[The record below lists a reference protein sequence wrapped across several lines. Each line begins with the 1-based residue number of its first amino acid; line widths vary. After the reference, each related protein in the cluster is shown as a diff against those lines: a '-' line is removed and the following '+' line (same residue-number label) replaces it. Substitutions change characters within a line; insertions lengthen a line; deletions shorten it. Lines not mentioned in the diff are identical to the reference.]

1 MRMNASILAVAT
13 VGILGAAA
21 CGGDDRAA
29 ENAALQNDLTLA
41 AQQQT
46 RLDSVSALEA
56 GAATAPSSNVNAP
69 APTVRRSTTTSST
82 PRRTTSI
89 RRSSSSGTSGST
101 AGTSS
106 GTVTTTSGGD
116 VVVQKNTKRDAA
128 IGAAAGA
135 IIGAT
140 TSRDKVK
147 GAVIG
152 GVVGGVLGG
161 VIGNNVDVK
170 KTKKPPV

>member
-1 MRMNASILAVAT
+1 MRLNQMMKAFALATIAV
-13 VGILGAAA
+13 AAA
-21 CGGDDRAA
+21 CGGDSNKSD
-29 ENAALQNDLTLA
+29 AALQNDLSLA

-46 RLDSVSALEA
+46 SLDSVSALEA
-56 GAATAPSSNVNAP
+56 GAAAVAPASNINAP
-69 APTVRRSTTTSST
+69 ATVRRSTST
-82 PRRTTSI
+82 APRRTTSTV
-89 RRSSSSGTSGST
+89 RRTSGST
-101 AGTSS
+101 SSGSTSGTSS
-106 GTVTTTSGGD
+106 GTVTTSSGGD
-116 VVVQKNTKRDAA
+116 VVIQKNTKRDAA

-170 KTKKPPV
+170 KTKRPPA